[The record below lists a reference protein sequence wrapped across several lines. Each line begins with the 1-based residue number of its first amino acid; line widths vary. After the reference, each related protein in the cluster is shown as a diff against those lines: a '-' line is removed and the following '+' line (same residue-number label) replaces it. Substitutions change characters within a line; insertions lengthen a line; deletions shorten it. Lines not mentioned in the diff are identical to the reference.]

1 MIDIDVFALR
11 WYDVKETWHLSSQE
25 SRDSAPAGVI
35 DLMGD
40 VSIKYKELLE
50 YLQRHGSAKTEE
62 LTRALFLSES
72 TVRRALGALEAQGK
86 VHRFHGG
93 ATSADPGAQASSRL
107 RQVRHGAE
115 KDAIGRLAA
124 SFVEEGM
131 TLLLM
136 GGTTVHAMCPYLMG
150 KRLTVI
156 TSSLPVIYDLAW
168 QEQMTLILLGGVLNP
183 AEMEVRGGL
192 MQLALERLRA
202 DLMFTGVTGLHPIHG
217 LMTDDP
223 NGVETYTTCMNVSD
237 QVLVL
242 ADHTKCEHYWGTTVL
257 CELKDCSCL
266 ITDDRMA
273 EATAVYYQTRV
284 PRLLRAE
291 VR

>member
-1 MIDIDVFALR
+1 M
-11 WYDVKETWHLSSQE
+11 T
-25 SRDSAPAGVI
+25 
-35 DLMGD
+35 GD
-40 VSIKYKELLE
+40 VTIKYKELLD
-50 YLQRHGSAKTEE
+50 YLTHHGSARISE

-72 TVRRALGALEAQGK
+72 TVRRALGALEAEGK

-93 ATSADPGAQASSRL
+93 AASADPGAQAFIRR
-107 RQVRHGAE
+107 RQVSLGKE
-115 KDAIGRLAA
+115 KDAIGRVAA

-136 GGTTVHAMCPYLMG
+136 GGTTVHAMCPHLKG

-156 TSSLPVIYDLAW
+156 TSSLPVIQDLAW
-168 QEQMTLILLGGVLNP
+168 EEKMTLILLGGVLNP
-183 AEMEVRGGL
+183 AEMEARGGL

-223 NGVETYTTCMNVSD
+223 NGVETYTICMNVSD
-237 QVLVL
+237 QVFVL

-257 CELKDCSCL
+257 CELKDISCL
-266 ITDDRMA
+266 ITDDRMS
-273 EATAVYYQTRV
+273 EATRAYYKARV
-284 PRLLRAE
+284 PRLLIAPL
-291 VR
+291 